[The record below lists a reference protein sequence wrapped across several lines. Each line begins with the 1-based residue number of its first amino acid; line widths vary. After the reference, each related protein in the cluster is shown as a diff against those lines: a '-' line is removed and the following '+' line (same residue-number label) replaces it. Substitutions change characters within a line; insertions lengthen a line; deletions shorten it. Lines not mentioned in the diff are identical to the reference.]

1 MIAKSALRSGYA
13 KRMLNGVFGR
23 FLEKWWRARELRRGE
38 LRQWFRK
45 AAAWELN
52 DVVREHKQ
60 KQMERRGIEN
70 IKESVSDVNH
80 EQRGVREEAQL
91 LCDLRGMEVV
101 VGKEDSRVVSERPE
115 KVPEECFVRVRH
127 RGDGNCLF
135 YSLIGEDSEEKAMWW
150 RQRIADWVEYNS
162 GESVI
167 EGVSIGELLV
177 QEGGL
182 GVVC

>member
-23 FLEKWWRARELRRGE
+23 FLEKWWRARELRRVE

-70 IKESVSDVNH
+70 IK
-80 EQRGVREEAQL
+80 
-91 LCDLRGMEVV
+91 VV
-101 VGKEDSRVVSERPE
+101 MRFE
-115 KVPEECFVRVRH
+115 
-127 RGDGNCLF
+127 GDGG
-135 YSLIGEDSEEKAMWW
+135 GEDYV
-150 RQRIADWVEYNS
+150 VEVL
-162 GESVI
+162 ERKI
-167 EGVSIGELLV
+167 QLV
-177 QEGGL
+177 
-182 GVVC
+182 

>member
-60 KQMERRGIEN
+60 KQMERRGIDN
-70 IKESVSDVNH
+70 IKERVS
-80 EQRGVREEAQL
+80 EVREEAQL

-101 VGKEDSRVVSERPE
+101 KTT
-115 KVPEECFVRVRH
+115 
-127 RGDGNCLF
+127 L
-135 YSLIGEDSEEKAMWW
+135 W
-150 RQRIADWVEYNS
+150 RCWS
-162 GESVI
+162 GRFSW
-167 EGVSIGELLV
+167 
-177 QEGGL
+177 
-182 GVVC
+182 CN